1 MFFCV
6 TLKRRDSCTSA
17 RQACVIVSI
26 YSRYL
31 RYLQFFMLFFA
42 TEFSN
47 VFFCVVVV
55 VVVGLYEGC
64 IVSCKVV
71 DEVPVLDVVNVTACN
86 EKDWEM
92 LVSEMHKLDLVA
104 VRTLNMQNCLISKEA
119 TSYRIQNTLLDQT
132 KIVNEGQK
140 LVIWV
145 NKAMNISVKIG
156 KFRRTLE
163 TFEFNL
169 IREIFFRR

>member
-1 MFFCV
+1 
-6 TLKRRDSCTSA
+6 
-17 RQACVIVSI
+17 
-26 YSRYL
+26 
-31 RYLQFFMLFFA
+31 MLFFA
-42 TEFSN
+42 TEFSF

-104 VRTLNMQNCLISKEA
+104 VRTLYAKLSNFKGSDQLSNTKYTFGSNENRERRSK
-119 TSYRIQNTLLDQT
+119 TRDL
-132 KIVNEGQK
+132 GQQ
-140 LVIWV
+140 
-145 NKAMNISVKIG
+145 SD
-156 KFRRTLE
+156 E
-163 TFEFNL
+163 H
-169 IREIFFRR
+169 IR